1 MTLSCVEANTVT
13 PSKVTT
19 RLCKDLVSQ
28 DLPDRNPFRT
38 LIPLTRE
45 QPLLQHI
52 IVAASAAHMSN
63 LVRAP
68 LAYMNE
74 DQDSSMVNG
83 IEEASR
89 RALKDALVSKAKAL
103 SLMRG
108 AVENISTTG
117 GDVVLAAA
125 LFFINVEL
133 IESGKHGWK
142 AHLEGAGRIMSL
154 LPPEVSAN
162 SALRDYMLS
171 DCFM

>member
-1 MTLSCVEANTVT
+1 
-13 PSKVTT
+13 
-19 RLCKDLVSQ
+19 
-28 DLPDRNPFRT
+28 
-38 LIPLTRE
+38 
-45 QPLLQHI
+45 
-52 IVAASAAHMSN
+52 MSN

-68 LAYMNE
+68 LAYSLKSA
-74 DQDSSMVNG
+74 DDSFTSG
-83 IEEASR
+83 IEQASR
-89 RALKDALVSKAKAL
+89 RALKDALVAKTKAL
-103 SLMRG
+103 TLMRG
-108 AVENISTTG
+108 AVENINTTG

-154 LPPEVSAN
+154 LRPNMVAD